1 MSRLRKKQ
9 SSAGKSPLVATNID
23 QAYLLY
29 MTMHDNKAPTAS
41 RFKKFINDDKRCQM
55 PEIDFVTA
63 DHYLT
68 STGKG
73 RTSASPSGTTYAHV
87 MPKKK
92 KRKKRK
98 HDRSRTT
105 SISASTSADPK
116 KKRKK
121 NKHYRQTNFDF
132 TQESISNKSRPEVQ
146 LASLSEFSSLKPSK
160 AKKHSRGKKT
170 KRRGKRGLPR
180 NHYRLQ
186 ISTMLLIIFSSISLI
201 SAQNSSSYFDCST
214 QCNYDMYCVDGA
226 DCTVK
231 CSADNS
237 CRYGAIHPPNVG
249 NLTVTCGPN
258 KYSCHGTTLRAPM
271 NGSFTLSCGGWVSCN
286 YVYAFCPIFGDCT
299 VEIVSSHYDH
309 AMTVNATNMISGG
322 LYIAEIQRS
331 TVQCPGNYLQCVI
344 NCTAAPCKST
354 SFHTKED
361 SILRIFASGAS
372 SLQDVKVYAVNTNY
386 SIVVTEPVSDALN
399 HFRLY
404 TTDGIKAIM
413 TVNASSMISGGLYIV
428 EIQRSTVLCPGNYL
442 ECIANCTAAPCKS
455 TSFYTQ
461 RDSSLSIFASGAS
474 SLQNAN
480 VYCALYANCS
490 IIITQPVSDVLL
502 HFKLYS
508 IDAMNQRLI
517 CDYAHNVSE
526 CYDYKDPPQ
535 LWCGSQ
541 YDTGCAMVNTGN
553 NSWGCENMTF
563 SELCTNNETLSGY
576 YGSHIMCKDDK
587 ECAYDMRCIDG
598 EDCTVIC
605 SGTHS
610 CRYGTIHPP
619 NVGNLTVTCS
629 SGSCQSTT
637 IKGIANGS
645 LVLSCAGYLS
655 CGWVHAICPIFG
667 DCTVDIVSV
676 ANGGAGMIIDAT
688 NKTYGTLQVIGLQ
701 SGTVHCPGNYLDCVA
716 NATCAGTSFHT
727 KEDSILRIFAS
738 GASSLQD
745 VKVYAVNTNYSIVVT
760 EPVSDALNHFRLYTT
775 DGIKAVIDKRLI

>member
-249 NLTVTCGPN
+249 NLTVTCGPLKN
-258 KYSCHGTTLRAPM
+258 TCRYMTLRGPM
-271 NGSFTLSCGGWVSCN
+271 NGSFDLSCANVKSCEN
-286 YVYAFCPIFGDCT
+286 VDAICPIFGDCT

-404 TTDGIKAIM
+404 TTDGIKA
-413 TVNASSMISGGLYIV
+413 V
-428 EIQRSTVLCPGNYL
+428 
-442 ECIANCTAAPCKS
+442 
-455 TSFYTQ
+455 
-461 RDSSLSIFASGAS
+461 
-474 SLQNAN
+474 
-480 VYCALYANCS
+480 
-490 IIITQPVSDVLL
+490 
-502 HFKLYS
+502 
-508 IDAMNQRLI
+508 IDKRLI

>member
-249 NLTVTCGPN
+249 NLTVTCGPLKN
-258 KYSCHGTTLRAPM
+258 TCRYMTLRGPM
-271 NGSFTLSCGGWVSCN
+271 NGSFDLSCANVKSCEN
-286 YVYAFCPIFGDCT
+286 VDAICPIFGDCT

-372 SLQDVKVYAVNTNY
+372 SLQSARVYSTLNTNY
-386 SIVVTEPVSDALN
+386 SIVVTDPVSDALS

-404 TTDGIKAIM
+404 
-413 TVNASSMISGGLYIV
+413 
-428 EIQRSTVLCPGNYL
+428 ST
-442 ECIANCTAAPCKS
+442 
-455 TSFYTQ
+455 
-461 RDSSLSIFASGAS
+461 
-474 SLQNAN
+474 
-480 VYCALYANCS
+480 
-490 IIITQPVSDVLL
+490 
-502 HFKLYS
+502 
-508 IDAMNQRLI
+508 DAMKDVIDKRLI

-541 YDTGCAMVNTGN
+541 YDTGCAMVNKGN
-553 NSWGCENMTF
+553 NSWDCQNMTV
-563 SELCTNNETLSGY
+563 SELCTSNETLSGY
-576 YGSHIMCKDDK
+576 YGSQIVCSKQG
-587 ECAYDMRCIDG
+587 ECNSVDLYCIDG
-598 EDCTVIC
+598 EYCAVTC
-605 SGTHS
+605 SASGS
-610 CRYGTIHPP
+610 CGGATIHPP
-619 NVGNLTVTCS
+619 NVGNLSVTCGPS
-629 SGSCQSTT
+629 EHSCRDL
-637 IKGIANGS
+637 ILKRPMNGS
-645 LVLSCAGYLS
+645 FTLSCAGHGS
-655 CGWVHAICPIFG
+655 CFNVDAICPVFG
-667 DCTVDIVSV
+667 DCTVEVTYFHHTNPLTV
-676 ANGGAGMIIDAT
+676 DAT
-688 NKTYGTLQVIGLQ
+688 NKTYGGLHVIELQ
-701 SGTVHCPGNYLDCVA
+701 SGTVKCPGNYLECVA
-716 NATCAGTSFHT
+716 DCITAPCTGTSFHT